1 MQSKVDAQ
9 QVDAKQSWSK
19 AKLMQS
25 KVDAKQVDA
34 KQDEAKQSW
43 CKAISN
49 KSSSEGGATD
59 MIFEY
64 TSWCKLRRSWSKRW
78 NKWKRSKL
86 KEVHAK
92 EVHAKEVQAKEVQAI
107 GFQAKEVKIKW
118 VANRKWHAWLF
129 DLNIIVEVQIK
140 FMRSK
145 LKQSKFMQ
153 KQVEAKEVRAKDIQ
167 EMEVQAK
174 EIQEKNVQMK
184 DFKSKWSAYRQ
195 RYGWMFGT
203 NIISVVQ
210 VHRKA
215 MREREARCWGKKKLL

>member
-1 MQSKVDAQ
+1 
-9 QVDAKQSWSK
+9 
-19 AKLMQS
+19 
-25 KVDAKQVDA
+25 
-34 KQDEAKQSW
+34 
-43 CKAISN
+43 
-49 KSSSEGGATD
+49 

-64 TSWCKLRRSWSKRW
+64 TSWCKLRRSWSERW

-107 GFQAKEVKIKW
+107 EFQAKEVKIKW
-118 VANRKWHAWLF
+118 AANRNWHSWLF

-174 EIQEKNVQMK
+174 EIQEKNVQVK

-195 RYGWMFGT
+195 RYGWMFDT